1 MSVSLLF
8 SGRFDIPA
16 ECLQEIFKYYQNEPN
31 YLYTCLQVSK
41 CWCHNAVTLL
51 YRNPFDKIHKP
62 SAKLITTYLQFL
74 NDKTKSS
81 FESRGVRIP
90 HYSRPFIIDYP
101 VYVHTFCYKQ
111 SYDSVINFLSEHD
124 VTKRQVWE
132 KELFA
137 KEILD
142 EIFKI
147 FVIRGVNIDNLV
159 LDTEDSNVY
168 PPNVHMLLPR
178 YPSVPSFMRRVK
190 KFTCGGRFEKGDLM
204 CRMST
209 FCKGLHTLQLNFYDY
224 DMYDP
229 RDGDRTET
237 KRIGTLI
244 EAQLHL
250 QRLIVHGP
258 YRFLSNL
265 LPAVTSQSNC
275 LTHVEFVRVVFRDF
289 VPLFIVAMCSNLQTL
304 IMEDCQ
310 NLNDF
315 ILSPLA
321 TASFTRLKKFV
332 FINQYQKVLDNLV
345 PVVANTLGSLRE
357 VRFRRR
363 LPSSAVVRNAPDI
376 PPAVIE
382 TIASTSVK
390 LKRFEG
396 HIEQK
401 TMQAFMTLLMSC
413 LTLKRLTISVEH
425 REFFTARV
433 PLLFPRSL
441 RFLTISFAGFLSANE
456 LDDFLNHCSAPLET
470 LQLPASCCIDHHH
483 FHVIVKHARRM
494 GTLQRLALSRYAN
507 ISEKDIEQARGVIK
521 HISMC
526 GEQKEW

>member
-8 SGRFDIPA
+8 NGRFDMPV
-16 ECLQEIFKYYQNEPN
+16 ECLQEIFKCHQYEPN

-41 CWCHNAVTLL
+41 HWCQHAVTLL

-74 NDKTKSS
+74 DDKTISS

-90 HYSRPFIIDYP
+90 CYSRPFMIDYP
-101 VYVHTFCYKQ
+101 VYVHTLCYKQ
-111 SYDSVINFLSEHD
+111 SYDSVIDFLSEHD

-142 EIFKI
+142 EILKM
-147 FVIRGVNIDNLV
+147 FVTRGVHIDELT

-168 PPNVHMLLPR
+168 PPNVYMLLPR
-178 YPSVPSFMRRVK
+178 FPGVPSFMRRVR

-209 FCKGLHTLQLNFYDY
+209 FCKDLHTLQLNFYDY

-229 RDGDRTET
+229 RDRDRSET

-250 QRLIVHGP
+250 QRLIIHGP

-275 LTHVEFVRVVFRDF
+275 LIHVEFVRVVFRDY

-304 IMEDCQ
+304 IMEDCE
-310 NLNDF
+310 NLNDN
-315 ILSPLA
+315 ILAPLA
-321 TASFTRLKKFV
+321 TSSFTRLKKFV
-332 FINQYQKVLDNLV
+332 FINRYQKVLDNLI

-363 LPSSAVVRNAPDI
+363 LPNSAVICNVPDI
-376 PPAVIE
+376 PPAVVE
-382 TIASTSVK
+382 TIGRTSVK
-390 LKRFEG
+390 LKHFEG
-396 HIEQK
+396 HVEQE
-401 TMQAFMTLLMSC
+401 TMPAFMTLLMSC

-425 REFFTARV
+425 REFFTTHV

-441 RFLTISFAGFLSANE
+441 RFLTISFAGFLSADE
-456 LDDFLNHCSAPLET
+456 LDDFMNHCSAPLET
-470 LQLPASCCIDHHH
+470 LQLPASSCIDRHH

-494 GTLQRLALSRYAN
+494 GTLQRLALSRHAN
-507 ISEKDIEQARGVIK
+507 VSEKDIEQARGVVK